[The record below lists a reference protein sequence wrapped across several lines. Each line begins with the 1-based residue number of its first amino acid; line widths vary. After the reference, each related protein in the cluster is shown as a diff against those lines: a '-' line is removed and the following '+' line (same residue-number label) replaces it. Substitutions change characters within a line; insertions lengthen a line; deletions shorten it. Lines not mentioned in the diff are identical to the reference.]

1 MDSDIRHP
9 TSDIDD
15 HDGCA
20 ESRAA
25 ASDAEPIIRLRGI
38 HKRFGPMTVLNG
50 LDLDFR
56 PHETTVLLGP
66 SGTGKSVTL
75 KHIVGLLQPDAGE
88 VYFHEHRVD
97 QLKERDLVPLRKR
110 IGFLFQM
117 GAMFDS
123 MTVGQNVEFPL
134 VEHTTLNRKER
145 ADKVDRLLKMVGLG
159 NTQDKMPGDMSGGQR
174 KRAALAR
181 AIALEPEVMLYDE
194 PTTGLDP
201 IRSDVINELILALTK
216 QLGMT
221 SIVVTHDM
229 NSANKIADRM
239 VLLYDGQ
246 VAADSDPCTFRNS
259 KSELVQRFIR
269 GQADQQ
275 DLELIRM
282 GFEEGKAPHLASTGN
297 AIQTPGPSRRKTD
310 TRPPN
315 PTPTQEDDNAAALR
329 DAAGNTAPAPPSDA
343 DADAPDNASSVFGE
357 D

>member
-1 MDSDIRHP
+1 M
-9 TSDIDD
+9 
-15 HDGCA
+15 
-20 ESRAA
+20 
-25 ASDAEPIIRLRGI
+25 SDAEPIIRLRGV

-88 VYFHEHRVD
+88 VYFHDHRVD

-134 VEHTTLNRKER
+134 VEHTNLNRRQR

-159 NTQDKMPGDMSGGQR
+159 KTQNKMPADMSGGQR

-229 NSANKIADRM
+229 NSANKVADRM
-239 VLLYDGQ
+239 VLLYEGQ
-246 VAADSDPCTFRNS
+246 VAADSDPCNFRNS

-275 DLELIRM
+275 DIELIRM
-282 GFEEGKAPHLASTGN
+282 GFEDG
-297 AIQTPGPSRRKTD
+297 QTPTLDAPVRAETNSMND
-310 TRPPN
+310 AN
-315 PTPTQEDDNAAALR
+315 VQALR
-329 DAAGNTAPAPPSDA
+329 DAAA
-343 DADAPDNASSVFGE
+343 DADTEPSPEDDEPSVFRE

>member
-1 MDSDIRHP
+1 MVSEIQNP
-9 TSDIDD
+9 KPEIGTAEDD
-15 HDGCA
+15 EDCSQQA
-20 ESRAA
+20 LTTNP
-25 ASDAEPIIRLRGI
+25 DADPIIRLRGI

-88 VYFHEHRVD
+88 VWFHDHRVD
-97 QLKERDLVPLRKR
+97 QIQERDMVPLRKR

-134 VEHTTLNRKER
+134 VEHTNLNRKER

-159 NTQDKMPGDMSGGQR
+159 KTQHKMPGDMSGGQR

-239 VLLYDGQ
+239 VLLYDGR

-259 KSELVQRFIR
+259 KNELVQRFIR

-275 DLELIRM
+275 DIELIRM
-282 GFEEGKAPHLASTGN
+282 GFEEGRAPNIAS
-297 AIQTPGPSRRKTD
+297 PSD
-310 TRPPN
+310 TAQRD
-315 PTPTQEDDNAAALR
+315 EDNADALR
-329 DAAGNTAPAPPSDA
+329 ASAEREADPVAAPARRQPTSPIND
-343 DADAPDNASSVFGE
+343 DDDEPNAPSVFRE

>member
-1 MDSDIRHP
+1 MDQVKDAQP
-9 TSDIDD
+9 AD
-15 HDGCA
+15 HDDCA
-20 ESRAA
+20 PSREA
-25 ASDAEPIIRLRGI
+25 ASDADPIIRLRGV

-88 VYFHEHRVD
+88 VWFHDHRVD
-97 QLKERDLVPLRKR
+97 QLAERDMVPLRKR

-134 VEHTTLNRKER
+134 VEHTNLNRKER

-159 NTQDKMPGDMSGGQR
+159 KTQNKMPADMSGGQR

-275 DLELIRM
+275 DIELIRM
-282 GFEEGKAPHLASTGN
+282 GFEEGRSPNMTSSN
-297 AIQTPGPSRRKTD
+297 AT
-310 TRPPN
+310 
-315 PTPTQEDDNAAALR
+315 TQRDEDNAAALR
-329 DAAGNTAPAPPSDA
+329 ASAERVTEARPPTPVATTNDSPPAPLNTRDQ
-343 DADAPDNASSVFGE
+343 DTPDPSVFRE

>member
-1 MDSDIRHP
+1 MDSVKAKQLD
-9 TSDIDD
+9 SDVNGSANVAPSDD
-15 HDGCA
+15 DCA
-20 ESRAA
+20 DQPRTTNP
-25 ASDAEPIIRLRGI
+25 DAEPIIRVRGV
-38 HKRFGPMTVLNG
+38 HKRFGPLTVLNG

-56 PHETTVLLGP
+56 PGETTVVLGP
-66 SGTGKSVTL
+66 SGTGKSVML

-88 VYFHEHRVD
+88 VWFHDQRVD
-97 QLKERDLVPLRKR
+97 QMAERDMVPLRKR

-134 VEHTTLNRKER
+134 VEHTTLSKKER

-159 NTQDKMPGDMSGGQR
+159 KTQDKMPADMSGGQR

-246 VAADSDPCTFRNS
+246 VAADSDPCNFRNS

-269 GQADQQ
+269 GQADQR
-275 DLELIRM
+275 DIELIRM
-282 GFEEGKAPHLASTGN
+282 GFDQGLVPEDELDNGQPD
-297 AIQTPGPSRRKTD
+297 GP
-310 TRPPN
+310 P
-315 PTPTQEDDNAAALR
+315 PTPPPVSAPVDSPEQVTGEPTAENAE
-329 DAAGNTAPAPPSDA
+329 PS
-343 DADAPDNASSVFGE
+343 PSVFKP

>member
-1 MDSDIRHP
+1 LNQAKDAQPDDTEEADDCGCPEVDVSDV
-9 TSDIDD
+9 D
-15 HDGCA
+15 
-20 ESRAA
+20 
-25 ASDAEPIIRLRGI
+25 PIIRLRGI

-50 LDLDFR
+50 LNLDFR
-56 PHETTVLLGP
+56 PRETTVLLGP

-88 VYFHEHRVD
+88 VYFHDHRVD
-97 QLKERDLVPLRKR
+97 QLAERDLVPLRKR

-134 VEHTTLNRKER
+134 VEHTTLSRKER

-159 NTQDKMPGDMSGGQR
+159 KTQNKMPGDMSGGQR

-282 GFEEGKAPHLASTGN
+282 GFEQGKAPHLESAGH
-297 AIQTPGPSRRKTD
+297 AINTPAMNRRNTD
-310 TRPPN
+310 RPPAA
-315 PTPTQEDDNAAALR
+315 TPTADLAENTNAADHEDNAPSAFR
-329 DAAGNTAPAPPSDA
+329 DD
-343 DADAPDNASSVFGE
+343 
-357 D
+357 

>member
-1 MDSDIRHP
+1 MASDTNSTMETETRHP
-9 TSDIDD
+9 TSDIASTPPDAD
-15 HDGCA
+15 QQGCA
-20 ESRAA
+20 DQPATTNT
-25 ASDAEPIIRLRGI
+25 DAQPIIRLRGV

-88 VYFHEHRVD
+88 VWFHEHRVD
-97 QLKERDLVPLRKR
+97 QLKERDMVPLRKR

-123 MTVGQNVEFPL
+123 MTVGENVEFPL
-134 VEHTTLNRKER
+134 VEHTNLTRSQR

-159 NTQDKMPGDMSGGQR
+159 KTQNKMPGDMSGGQR

-239 VLLYDGQ
+239 VLLYDGR

-269 GQADQQ
+269 GQADKQ
-275 DLELIRM
+275 DIELIRM
-282 GFEEGKAPHLASTGN
+282 GFEEGQSPNINTAGAN
-297 AIQTPGPSRRKTD
+297 TD
-310 TRPPN
+310 R
-315 PTPTQEDDNAAALR
+315 DADNAEALR
-329 DAAGNTAPAPPSDA
+329 ASAEGSPATPPSDSPVPA
-343 DADAPDNASSVFGE
+343 DEQKPAPTVFLDE
-357 D
+357 

>member
-1 MDSDIRHP
+1 MDSEIRNPKPDIQ
-9 TSDIDD
+9 
-15 HDGCA
+15 
-20 ESRAA
+20 
-25 ASDAEPIIRLRGI
+25 ASDAAPIIRLRGI

-56 PHETTVLLGP
+56 PHETTVILGP
-66 SGTGKSVTL
+66 SGTGKSVML

-88 VYFHEHRVD
+88 VWFHDHRVD
-97 QLKERDLVPLRKR
+97 QLAERELVPLRKR

-123 MTVGQNVEFPL
+123 MTVGENVEFPL

-159 NTQDKMPGDMSGGQR
+159 KTQDKMPGDMSGGQR

-229 NSANKIADRM
+229 NSANKVADRM

-275 DLELIRM
+275 DIELIRM
-282 GFEEGKAPHLASTGN
+282 GFEEGQSPNIESSGN
-297 AIQTPGPSRRKTD
+297 AARRD
-310 TRPPN
+310 
-315 PTPTQEDDNAAALR
+315 EANAEALR
-329 DAAGNTAPAPPSDA
+329 ASAATSPLAATPPAAETTEDETLP
-343 DADAPDNASSVFGE
+343 SVFRE
-357 D
+357 ES

>member
-1 MDSDIRHP
+1 MDSETRNPKSEIAVAED
-9 TSDIDD
+9 
-15 HDGCA
+15 CA
-20 ESRAA
+20 DRPRTTDP
-25 ASDAEPIIRLRGI
+25 DAEPIIRLHGV
-38 HKRFGPMTVLNG
+38 HKRFGALTVLNG

-56 PHETTVLLGP
+56 PGETTVVLGP
-66 SGTGKSVTL
+66 SGTGKSVML

-88 VYFHEHRVD
+88 VWFHEQRVD
-97 QLKERDLVPLRKR
+97 RMAERDMVPLRKR

-134 VEHTTLNRKER
+134 VEHTTLNKKER
-145 ADKVDRLLKMVGLG
+145 AEKVDRLLKMVGLG
-159 NTQDKMPGDMSGGQR
+159 KTQGKMPADMSGGQR

-201 IRSDVINELILALTK
+201 IRSDVINELILALT
-216 QLGMT
+216 QELGMT

-239 VLLYDGQ
+239 VLLYDGR

-269 GQADQQ
+269 GQADQR
-275 DLELIRM
+275 DIELIRM
-282 GFEEGKAPHLASTGN
+282 GFDQGRVPQQADDAADPANNGEAN
-297 AIQTPGPSRRKTD
+297 AMPPATRPGPEEQ
-310 TRPPN
+310 
-315 PTPTQEDDNAAALR
+315 QE
-329 DAAGNTAPAPPSDA
+329 PS
-343 DADAPDNASSVFGE
+343 PSVFDTE
-357 D
+357 

>member
-1 MDSDIRHP
+1 MESDTP
-9 TSDIDD
+9 NATSTA
-15 HDGCA
+15 GPKT
-20 ESRAA
+20 E
-25 ASDAEPIIRLRGI
+25 EPIIRLRGL
-38 HKRFGPMTVLNG
+38 HKRFGPMAVLNG

-56 PHETTVLLGP
+56 PGETTVILGP

-97 QLKERDLVPLRKR
+97 RLKERDLVDLRKR

-134 VEHTTLNRKER
+134 VEHTNMTRRQR
-145 ADKVDRLLKMVGLG
+145 AEKVDRLLKMVGLG
-159 NTQDKMPGDMSGGQR
+159 KTQDKMPADLSGGQR

-229 NSANKIADRM
+229 NSANKVADRM
-239 VLLYDGQ
+239 VLLYEGQ

-259 KSELVQRFIR
+259 QSELVQRFIR

-275 DLELIRM
+275 DIELIRM
-282 GFEEGKAPHLASTGN
+282 GFKDGISPNLE
-297 AIQTPGPSRRKTD
+297 PSRG
-310 TRPPN
+310 
-315 PTPTQEDDNAAALR
+315 DDLKNDEPAASPENGTAAAMQTKEETTPKSPLAEDR
-329 DAAGNTAPAPPSDA
+329 SAP
-343 DADAPDNASSVFGE
+343 SVFLDE
-357 D
+357 